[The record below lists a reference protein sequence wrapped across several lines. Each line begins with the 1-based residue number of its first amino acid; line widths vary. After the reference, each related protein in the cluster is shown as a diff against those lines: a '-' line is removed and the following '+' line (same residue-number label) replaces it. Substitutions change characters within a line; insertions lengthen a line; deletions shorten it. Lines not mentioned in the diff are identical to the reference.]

1 MPRTT
6 LVTGVSRRRGIGFAI
21 AERLL
26 RDQEARVFAHSYAAY
41 DAAQRWGADPGGMT
55 AVLTALGGDSD
66 RLAHAEADLAD
77 PSAPEWLVHQAVER
91 LGALDALVLN
101 HASSQLGTVAELDAN
116 TLDSTWAINVRA
128 SLLLVRA
135 FAEQYRRH
143 PHGGRIV
150 LFTSGQ
156 HREPL
161 PAEIPYAATKGALHQ
176 ITATLADALA
186 ERDITVNCVNP
197 GPTDT
202 GWATPE
208 QKFFITR
215 HMPRGRWNTPAEA
228 ANVVA
233 LLLSPDAATITGQII
248 DAEGGFRRFTR

>member
-26 RDQEARVFAHSYAAY
+26 RDEGARVFAHSYAAY
-41 DAAQRWGADPGGMT
+41 DATQLWGADPGGIT
-55 AVLTALGGDSD
+55 AVITALGGDSD

-77 PSAPEWLVHQAVER
+77 PSAPEWLVSHAVER
-91 LGALDALVLN
+91 VGTLDALVVN
-101 HASSQLGTVAELDAN
+101 HARSQLGTVAELDAHA
-116 TLDSTWAINVRA
+116 LDLTWAINVRA

-135 FAEQYRRH
+135 FAEQYRPH

-156 HREPL
+156 HLGPL

-186 ERDITVNCVNP
+186 EREITVNCVNP

-202 GWATPE
+202 GWATPD
-208 QKFFITR
+208 QQSFVTH

-228 ANVVA
+228 AGVVA

-248 DAEGGFRRFTR
+248 DAEGGFRRFTP